1 MTYHSAH
8 GRSKSTIRSVTVSV
22 GVLLLVCATAC
33 APTRD
38 AQTISQL
45 ESARDQVDSLYD
57 TFTGTTVDDERIETV
72 RATLAGILEYEQKK
86 GKSNALAVE
95 QVKSIQKLFESHVA
109 ERKAAARW
117 SGTHKN
123 NKKELIGQAFTIAIA
138 TENEKNK

>member
-45 ESARDQVDSLYD
+45 ESARDQVQSLYD
-57 TFTGTTVDDERIETV
+57 TFTVATIDDDRIETV
-72 RATLAGILEYEQKK
+72 RGTLAGILQYELSK
-86 GKSNALAVE
+86 GKNNALMAE
-95 QVKSIQKLFESHVA
+95 QVKSIQKLFEFHIA
-109 ERKAAARW
+109 DRKAATRW
-117 SGTHKN
+117 SETHKN
-123 NKKELIGQAFTIAIA
+123 NKKELIGQAFSIAIA
-138 TENEKNK
+138 TENEK